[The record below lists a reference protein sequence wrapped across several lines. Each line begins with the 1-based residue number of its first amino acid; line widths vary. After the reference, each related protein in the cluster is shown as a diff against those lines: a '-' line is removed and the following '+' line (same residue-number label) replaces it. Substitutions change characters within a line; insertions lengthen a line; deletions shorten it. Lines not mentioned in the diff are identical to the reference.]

1 MARERHL
8 EVRPFP
14 PTRRLVLGA
23 MRAGRHLAPIHG
35 LICVDV
41 TEARRRCADPAARLS
56 FTAFIVACAARAAAR
71 HPEVHAYRDWRGRL
85 VLHRY
90 VDVATLIEVAGPDGP
105 FPLAHLVRDAD
116 VREVADISAELRRVK
131 ADPVTSRDG
140 RMLRRF
146 GPLARVPG
154 ASAAFYWALARSV
167 RMRRIAGT
175 VSVTSV
181 GMFAGGGG
189 FGIGVPTVLSLG
201 IFVGGAGPRPWV
213 IADRIEIRDVL
224 DLTITV
230 DHNVVDGAPAT
241 RFAADLRRM
250 LESAEGLDPACI
262 DRHEPELRRRP

>member
-1 MARERHL
+1 
-8 EVRPFP
+8 
-14 PTRRLVLGA
+14 
-23 MRAGRHLAPIHG
+23 
-35 LICVDV
+35 
-41 TEARRRCADPAARLS
+41 
-56 FTAFIVACAARAAAR
+56 
-71 HPEVHAYRDWRGRL
+71 
-85 VLHRY
+85 
-90 VDVATLIEVAGPDGP
+90 
-105 FPLAHLVRDAD
+105 
-116 VREVADISAELRRVK
+116 
-131 ADPVTSRDG
+131 
-140 RMLRRF
+140 MLQRF

-154 ASAAFYWALARSV
+154 ATAAFDWALARSV

-201 IFVGGAGPRPWV
+201 IFVGGAGPRPRV
-213 IADRIEIRDVL
+213 VADRIEIRDVL

-250 LESAEGLDPACI
+250 LESADGLHPAPASN